1 MGEVFNNLGFLYH
14 TSAQFER
21 AVEMFG
27 QAIEN
32 AADTSIAYTNLG
44 NSYYKLQQ
52 PDQALRAWK
61 RALELDPMN
70 ENARRGLRMFQQDG
84 AGARESAA

>member
-1 MGEVFNNLGFLYH
+1 
-14 TSAQFER
+14 
-21 AVEMFG
+21 FG

-44 NSYYKLQQ
+44 NSFYKLQQ
-52 PDQALRAWK
+52 PDRALQAWK
-61 RALELDPMN
+61 RALEFDPMN

-84 AGARESAA
+84 AGTKESAA